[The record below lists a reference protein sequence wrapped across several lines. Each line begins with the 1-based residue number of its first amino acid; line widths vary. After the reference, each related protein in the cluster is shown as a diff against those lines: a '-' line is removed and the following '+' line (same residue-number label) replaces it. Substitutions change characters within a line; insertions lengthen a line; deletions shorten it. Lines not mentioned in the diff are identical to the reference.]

1 MRTTSSHF
9 QLIEPDSTFSM
20 EREIF
25 FLWDFCI
32 WRFIIVVIKLM
43 FLILFIFNTF
53 MIRVDWLLH
62 CTYFHYTQI
71 SCFDVNG
78 ICCID
83 IVSFARKRGINIKQF
98 LLVNNEMLLMPNLLY
113 GYCFYYLST
122 FVTEYCD
129 IFDSSRC
136 STAVVSNH
144 SIFSAHVPIVV
155 RLQQVC
161 RDELLSEKL
170 KFMKYNSFCL
180 KLKFLERLQID
191 NIIFYLPRSSK

>member
-1 MRTTSSHF
+1 
-9 QLIEPDSTFSM
+9 
-20 EREIF
+20 
-25 FLWDFCI
+25 
-32 WRFIIVVIKLM
+32 
-43 FLILFIFNTF
+43 
-53 MIRVDWLLH
+53 
-62 CTYFHYTQI
+62 
-71 SCFDVNG
+71 
-78 ICCID
+78 
-83 IVSFARKRGINIKQF
+83 
-98 LLVNNEMLLMPNLLY
+98 MPNLLY

-191 NIIFYLPRSSK
+191 ITSYFISPIVPNKIHQFFMEESFLLTVLQNKHCSGFSSSCPGQSKNPSHNDLSSIHRYLE